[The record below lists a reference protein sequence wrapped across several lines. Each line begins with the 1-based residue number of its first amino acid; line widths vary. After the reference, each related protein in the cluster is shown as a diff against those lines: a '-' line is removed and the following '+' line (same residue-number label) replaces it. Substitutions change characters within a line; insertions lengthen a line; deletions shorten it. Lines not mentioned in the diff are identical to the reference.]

1 MTRRAGF
8 LVCGFLFLGT
18 IVAAQTRTQ
27 SSSTELPKVVL
38 IGDSIR
44 LGYAPVVARSLAG
57 RAVVVSPEPNGG
69 DSANVLANLE
79 AWVVRENPDV
89 VHLNCGLHDLKVSKK
104 TRQHQV
110 EIKEYEINLKQIVA
124 RIQKETRATLVFAN
138 TTPIIDDRHARRG
151 ADFDR
156 FETDVVRYNA
166 VATRVMK
173 EAGVPLHDLHW
184 VVEKEGSSGRSR
196 R

>member
-1 MTRRAGF
+1 MAMRAGF
-8 LVCGFLFLGT
+8 FVGSLLCLGA
-18 IVAAQTRTQ
+18 IVPAQIRTE
-27 SSSTELPKVVL
+27 SFSPELPKVVL

-44 LGYAPVVARSLAG
+44 LGYAPVVSRMLAG

-79 AWVVRENPDV
+79 AWVLRENPDV

-104 TRQHQV
+104 TKQHQV
-110 EIKEYEINLKQIVA
+110 GIKEYETNLKQIIA

-156 FETDVVRYNA
+156 FEADVAGYNA
-166 VATRVMK
+166 VART
-173 EAGVPLHDLHW
+173 APA
-184 VVEKEGSSGRSR
+184 
-196 R
+196 